1 MADTLL
7 GSLGK
12 SPGLKHEG
20 TVLSLPPEVSEP
32 AVGLM
37 GVTPGP
43 GPAGSRWRRSASQLT
58 LGAVIVIN
66 YRVPFPA
73 WA

>member
-12 SPGLKHEG
+12 SPGLKNEG
-20 TVLSLPPEVSEP
+20 TVLSLPLEVSEP

-37 GVTPGP
+37 QVTPGP
-43 GPAGSRWRRSASQLT
+43 GRLAADGGGQLHS
-58 LGAVIVIN
+58 
-66 YRVPFPA
+66 
-73 WA
+73 